1 MKIKT
6 DSIES
11 SIERLSRVPTG
22 TLKFKRGPGRP
33 YKGNRK
39 MTFKIPPWIAEKLTQ
54 TSTRM
59 QVNKSECV
67 TEALRLWLNV

>member
-6 DSIES
+6 D
-11 SIERLSRVPTG
+11 RVPTG
-22 TLKFKRGPGRP
+22 TPQFKRGPGRP
-33 YKGNRK
+33 YKGYHK
-39 MTFKIPPWIAEKLTQ
+39 VTFKIPPWIVTKLAEA
-54 TSTRM
+54 STKM